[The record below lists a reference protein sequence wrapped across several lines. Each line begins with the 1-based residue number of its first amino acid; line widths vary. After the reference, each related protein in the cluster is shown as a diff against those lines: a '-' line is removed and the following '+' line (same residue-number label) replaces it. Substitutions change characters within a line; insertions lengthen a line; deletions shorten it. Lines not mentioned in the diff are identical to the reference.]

1 MNRLPFKIA
10 AVALALFVLA
20 GSPANARNK
29 QPKHKKHEDL
39 SANPLANVN
48 SKQPDLEL
56 YDKAMVAMK
65 KGKYDVARLD
75 LQTMLNTYPDSEYRM
90 RAKLAV
96 GDSWFKE
103 GGSAALTQAEAEYND
118 FITFFPDAPE
128 AAEAKMKIGDI
139 YYEQMEKPDRDP
151 LNAEQAEA
159 AYRDMINMF
168 PDSPL
173 IPRAK
178 QRLRDVQEVLAER
191 ETQIGLYYQSKDDY
205 PAAIA
210 RLQTVVDTYPLYSK
224 GDQALLAIGDCFAGQ
239 AHAIGIAPGL
249 PAALRERLKAYYT
262 DRAVAAYDKVVTRY
276 PMALHV
282 EDARDRL
289 VALNRPIPEPTQ
301 AAIAES
307 DAEERSREPLRF
319 TDRTLGIIK
328 RGPTV
333 VEAVHVGEPSM
344 EDPKRTL
351 PSDVINEERA
361 AFFKMVA
368 AGKPTTAAAIAPT
381 SVNEPPRSDQPSQ
394 APLQPQA
401 PEGGS
406 GVGAQIVSAPS
417 GEAAAQTG
425 AAMPANP
432 TADANANAG
441 LKPVGPTN
449 TVLPPVEKP
458 AEAPNQV
465 NEIKPGSTP
474 AQTALNTGKTKKPK
488 TDLSEESSSKKKKKR
503 GLAKLNP
510 F

>member
-1 MNRLPFKIA
+1 M
-10 AVALALFVLA
+10 
-20 GSPANARNK
+20 
-29 QPKHKKHEDL
+29 
-39 SANPLANVN
+39 
-48 SKQPDLEL
+48 
-56 YDKAMVAMK
+56 
-65 KGKYDVARLD
+65 
-75 LQTMLNTYPDSEYRM
+75 
-90 RAKLAV
+90 
-96 GDSWFKE
+96 
-103 GGSAALTQAEAEYND
+103 
-118 FITFFPDAPE
+118 
-128 AAEAKMKIGDI
+128 
-139 YYEQMEKPDRDP
+139 
-151 LNAEQAEA
+151 
-159 AYRDMINMF
+159 
-168 PDSPL
+168 
-173 IPRAK
+173 
-178 QRLRDVQEVLAER
+178 
-191 ETQIGLYYQSKDDY
+191 
-205 PAAIA
+205 
-210 RLQTVVDTYPLYSK
+210 
-224 GDQALLAIGDCFAGQ
+224 
-239 AHAIGIAPGL
+239 
-249 PAALRERLKAYYT
+249 
-262 DRAVAAYDKVVTRY
+262 AAYDKVVTRY